1 MFIKKENSFIKKSW
15 RKLDIKRIEGVTLDS
30 FYFTEYWIE
39 FGHAIF
45 NIFNK
50 TQKGEKLLNDLKTTD
65 LSLRGKWLAA
75 VASFLWYSLDK
86 VFNIFTSMKD
96 DAEFIRITS
105 VDWHTI
111 EVTLWMEILTK
122 NWYKKACEITTDD
135 QVMTV
140 LWSNFSFKSW
150 SESVN
155 HVIMNDLL
163 NSISVKFWNKDRLH
177 VSNLEWDEKK
187 VMYLI
192 WLNPDEYGLINV
204 DDLKN
209 AQKFFSEKKKKVHT
223 EKDEEDVLVEQKETM
238 FEKIFRSDYYT
249 HKNIKSI
256 EKTKKTNIVVFNI
269 NTHVAE
275 NIIINNFIIRQNS

>member
-30 FYFTEYWIE
+30 FYFTEYGIE

-65 LSLRGKWLAA
+65 LSLRWKWLAA

-122 NWYKKACEITTDD
+122 HWYKKACEITTDD
-135 QVMTV
+135 EVMTV

-150 SESVN
+150 SDSVN

-163 NSISVKFWNKDRLH
+163 NSISVKFGNKDHLH
-177 VSNLEWDEKK
+177 FSNLEWDEKK

-192 WLNPDEYGLINV
+192 WLNPDEYWLISV
-204 DDLKN
+204 EDLKT

-223 EKDEEDVLVEQKETM
+223 EKDEDALVEQKETM

-249 HKNIKSI
+249 HKWIKSI